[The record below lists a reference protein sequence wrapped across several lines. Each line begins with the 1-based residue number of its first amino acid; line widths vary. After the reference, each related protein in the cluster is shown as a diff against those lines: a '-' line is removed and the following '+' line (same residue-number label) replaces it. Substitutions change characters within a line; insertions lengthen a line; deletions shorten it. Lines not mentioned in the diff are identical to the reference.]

1 MAGIQRTKYCVVGL
15 TGGEEEAE
23 CNALVYM
30 IEDCRSTI
38 FPSRF
43 LLGTGKMDE
52 ETRKVKEKEFVE
64 KDLVLLNKYLDD
76 HITGDMWLLNKVGGV
91 CGHTFILSKH

>member
-1 MAGIQRTKYCVVGL
+1 
-15 TGGEEEAE
+15 
-23 CNALVYM
+23 M